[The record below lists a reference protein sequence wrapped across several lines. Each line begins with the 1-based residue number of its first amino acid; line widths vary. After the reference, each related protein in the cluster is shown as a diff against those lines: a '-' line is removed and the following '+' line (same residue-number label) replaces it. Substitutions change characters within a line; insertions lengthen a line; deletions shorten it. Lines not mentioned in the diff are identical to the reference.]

1 MEHTRFVGLDIHK
14 ERISIAV
21 AESGRS
27 GAVEYL
33 GETSNDPVAIG
44 KLCDR
49 LERRGNALAFC
60 YEAGPCGYGVHRQLT
75 SLGHRCDV
83 VAPSLIPHKSG
94 DRVKTNRRD
103 ATMLARLHRAGELTP
118 VWVPDADHEAMRDL
132 IRLRSVVRQIVTRT
146 RQHLQGFLLRH
157 GRKHGRGTAWRMAY
171 RRWLSTLAFGHPAQQ
186 IAFQDYTD
194 AVMDAERRL
203 KRVEEQISG
212 LLPEWN
218 LRPVV
223 DALQA
228 MRGIALINAVV
239 LVAEVGDFTRFS
251 NPRQLMAYFG
261 LVPGERSSGETIRR
275 GGYHQDRQHPCPTC
289 AGRRRLG
296 LPNEGAH
303 RPSQGRPDRS
313 AAKNHSR
320 HRVESAG
327 QALHSISPAACAWQ
341 DCQRRQCR
349 HRTRDGGLH
358 LVDRLHGSVHAKDG
372 MTIT

>member
-1 MEHTRFVGLDIHK
+1 MKNTRFVGLDIHK

-27 GAVEYL
+27 GAVNYL
-33 GETSNDPVAIG
+33 GEIANDPGAIR

-49 LERRGNALAFC
+49 LRRPGKPLAFC
-60 YEAGPCGYGVHRQLT
+60 YEAGPCGYSVHRQLT

-83 VAPSLIPHKSG
+83 VAPSLIPTKAG

-132 IRLRSVVRQIVTRT
+132 IRLRSVVRHIVTRA

-171 RRWLSTLAFGHPAQQ
+171 RRWLSTLAFEHPAQQ
-186 IAFQDYTD
+186 IAFQDYVD

-203 KRVEEQISG
+203 KRVEEQIFS
-212 LLPEWN
+212 LLPEWT
-218 LRPVV
+218 LRQVV
-223 DALQA
+223 DAFDAGNRPDQC
-228 MRGIALINAVV
+228 RGAGRGSWRLHALLKPAP
-239 LVAEVGDFTRFS
+239 AH
-251 NPRQLMAYFG
+251 G
-261 LVPGERSSGETIRR
+261 LFRPGPGRAIEWRDSPAWRH
-275 GGYHQDRQHPCPTC
+275 HQDRQHPCPAR

-303 RPSQGRPDRS
+303 RPSVGATRRS
-313 AAKNHSR
+313 AF
-320 HRVESAG
+320 
-327 QALHSISPAACAWQ
+327 
-341 DCQRRQCR
+341 
-349 HRTRDGGLH
+349 
-358 LVDRLHGSVHAKDG
+358 HGA
-372 MTIT
+372 